1 MAAREI
7 APELQKLF
15 DEGAEVYSISRL
27 NCINQCEY
35 QAYLSYIEKAPKK
48 SNVWANLGDKIHS
61 ALEKC
66 VKDGANESI
75 IKDAIQAE
83 LDNLDIL
90 DIDFPL
96 DRNGNP
102 TIRNNWIANMTKFA
116 EEFKTPKGK
125 FETEKLVLL
134 NWKDNIW
141 IQGYIDLIRHD
152 KNGSVYIL
160 DWKTS
165 SQFDKAHLV
174 EAGRQLVLYA
184 LAMQEEGYKVSRV
197 SWIMLKYCIT
207 TWIQKNGKPKEKI
220 SEWRNYIK
228 DLRNVLEKRLSDMG
242 YDEVDI
248 DALLFQAEKENS
260 MTCLPEELQE
270 QFKTRPYVRD
280 YELTPEV
287 IAECKQY
294 IDDSIAKYH
303 KCGTDEKNFKPCNI
317 EKESFFCASLCDF
330 SGSCKYWKDYCE
342 QFKSKDDS
350 EDEDDLF

>member
-1 MAAREI
+1 MAAREV

-35 QAYLSYIEKAPKK
+35 QAYLSYIEEAPKK
-48 SNVWANLGDKIHS
+48 NNVWASLGGKIHD

-66 VKDGANESI
+66 VRDKADESI

-83 LDNLDIL
+83 LENLDIL
-90 DIDFPL
+90 GIDFPL

-102 TIRNNWIANMTKFA
+102 TLRNNWIANMTKFA

-134 NWKDNIW
+134 NWTNNIW

-152 KNGSVYIL
+152 KDGSVYIL

-184 LAMQEEGYKVSRV
+184 LAMQKEGYKVSRV
-197 SWIMLKYCIT
+197 SWVMLKYCIT

-260 MTCLPEELQE
+260 MDCLPEDLRT

-280 YELTPEV
+280 YELTEEV
-287 IAECKQY
+287 IDECKQY
-294 IDDSIAKYH
+294 IDSSIAKYH
-303 KCGTDEKNFKPCNI
+303 ECGTDEKKFKPCNI
-317 EKESFFCASLCDF
+317 EKESFFCSSLCDF
-330 SGSCKYWKDYCE
+330 SDSCKYWKDYCE
-342 QFKSKDDS
+342 QFKSKQ

>member
-1 MAAREI
+1 MQRELDNRI
-7 APELQKLF
+7 ERLKQQ
-15 DEGAEVYSISRL
+15 GAEIYSISRL
-27 NCINQCEY
+27 NCINQCAY
-35 QAYLSYIEKAPKK
+35 QAYLSYIACLPKK
-48 SNVWANLGDKIHS
+48 GCVWSLLGSSIHD

-66 VKDGANESI
+66 VRDGADEAI

-83 LDNLDIL
+83 LDNLEIL

-102 TIRNNWIANMTKFA
+102 TLRNNWIANMTKFA

-141 IQGYIDLIRHD
+141 IQGYIDLIRYNKD
-152 KNGSVYIL
+152 GSIYIV
-160 DWKTS
+160 DWKSS
-165 SQFDKAHLV
+165 SQYDKAHLV

-184 LAMQEEGYKVSRV
+184 MAMQKEGYKVDRV
-197 SWIMLKYCIT
+197 SWAMMKYCIT

-228 DLRNVLEKRLSDMG
+228 DLKNVLEKKLSDMG

-260 MTCLPEELQE
+260 MDCLPDELKE

-280 YELTPEV
+280 YELTPE
-287 IAECKQY
+287 IIEECKQY
-294 IDDSIAKYH
+294 IDESIIKYH
-303 KCGTDEKNFKPCNI
+303 KCGRIEKNFKPCDI
-317 EKESFFCASLCDF
+317 EKESFFCSSLCDF

-342 QFKSKDDS
+342 QFKSKDNSD
-350 EDEDDLF
+350 DDDLF